1 MQAFTDQTSHTIFLE
16 TPPKRIISLV
26 PSQTELLFDLGLD
39 DEVVGITK
47 FCVHPPEWF
56 RSKKRIGGTKKLHVD
71 IIHQLQPELIIAN
84 KEENVKEQIEEL
96 AKDYPV
102 WISDVDSLSSAYDM
116 IQQIGL
122 LTNKVERSQEIIATI
137 KTNFGQLPVITNK
150 PAACYL
156 IWKDP
161 YMTVGG
167 DTFIHS
173 MMDAAGF
180 DNIFK
185 SRQRYPVVT
194 MEDLLIAGTSGSTPC
209 DLILLASEPFPFKEK
224 HIDELKQTLDKLGL
238 PKTKILLVDGE
249 MFSWYGSRLQHAPGY
264 FKELL
269 GLISNRQ

>member
-56 RSKKRIGGTKKLHVD
+56 HSKKRIGGTKKLHVD
-71 IIHQLQPELIIAN
+71 IIHQLQPDLIIAN
-84 KEENVKEQIEEL
+84 KEENVKEQVDEL
-96 AKDYPV
+96 SKDYPV
-102 WISDVDSLSSAYDM
+102 WISDVNSLSSANDM
-116 IQQIGL
+116 IQQIGR
-122 LTNKVERSQEIIATI
+122 LTNKVERSKEIIATI
-137 KTNFGQLPVITNK
+137 KTNFNQLPVITNK
-150 PAACYL
+150 PGTCYL

-173 MMDAAGF
+173 MMDTAGF

-185 SRQRYPVVT
+185 GRKRYPVVT
-194 MEDLLIAGTSGSTPC
+194 IEELLIASSSRTTPC
-209 DLILLASEPFPFKEK
+209 ELILLSSEPFPFKEK
-224 HIDELKQTLDKLGL
+224 HIDELKQSLDKIGL
-238 PKTKILLVDGE
+238 PKAKILLVDGE